1 MTIGAP
7 TGSRVR
13 PTVLRPLVANNVPR
27 FNRRLLWTFALI
39 ALLFAA
45 LIARLAIIQV
55 GSGNYYSKLS
65 TQQVRTDIKVPS
77 LRGGIFDRNGN
88 ILAISSPTSEVI
100 ADDFQISHPVAE
112 AAALA
117 PFVHVRASLLARE
130 LRRNSGYVILNAN
143 LGIAAGHRL
152 SAQAFPGIVVLDS
165 AQRTQPNG
173 TIATSLIGGINA
185 AGSGSAGLEYQ
196 YQHLLAGVAGAER
209 VFASPSGVNL
219 PNSRVSIIKK
229 STPGVGLE
237 LSIDT
242 SLQFVVEQALGEQLR
257 ATGGV
262 TGTAV
267 VMDVK
272 SGEILASASLVNTKV
287 RAGVLGPFASWGQ
300 PIGVPGIE
308 QTINNLAVSQ
318 VYEPGSVF
326 KIVPFSASL
335 DAGLISPTTH
345 FSIPYATT
353 VGGRVFHDAEH
364 HGLLN
369 LTATQILAQSSNIGT
384 YEISRQVGEAGL
396 LAQVERLGFGQVT
409 ALNYPGESAGL
420 LVDAAHWHTSDL
432 AALPI
437 GQDDAVTPLQ
447 VLDAYNSIANDGIF
461 VEPKLVRAYVSS
473 NGTLRATAKSATH
486 RALSVSVAQTLNQ
499 MLQQVVLQGTGTLAL
514 IPGYSVAG
522 KTGTSQIPTPD
533 HRSYIPGAYNASF
546 VGFAPANNPV
556 LSMIV
561 IVQRPQTVIFGGS
574 VAAPVFQRVMSYAL
588 HHYGIAANSSTV
600 RITRNGTS
608 IASDVT

>member
-1 MTIGAP
+1 M
-7 TGSRVR
+7 SSDVRMNSHLR

-27 FNRRLLWTFALI
+27 FNRRLLWTYVMI
-39 ALLFAA
+39 ALLFGS

-65 TQQVRTDIKVPS
+65 TQQVRTEIKIPS
-77 LRGGIFDRNGN
+77 TRGGIFDRNGN
-88 ILAISSPTSEVI
+88 ILAISSPTAEVV
-100 ADDFQISHPVAE
+100 ADNFQIQHPNSE

-117 PFVHVRASLLARE
+117 PYLHIRAAVLARE
-130 LRRNSGYVILNAN
+130 LRRHSGYVVLDAN

-152 SAQAFPGIVVLDS
+152 EAQAFPGIVVLS
-165 AQRTQPNG
+165 SSRRSVPNG
-173 TIATSLIGGINA
+173 SIATSLIGGINA

-196 YQHLLAGVAGAER
+196 FQKMLAGVQGVER

-219 PNSRVSIIKK
+219 PNTRVSVIKK
-229 STPGVGLE
+229 SISGVGLE

-257 ATGGV
+257 ATGGLSA
-262 TGTAV
+262 TAI

-287 RAGVLGPFASWGQ
+287 RAGVLGPIASWGQ
-300 PIGVPGIE
+300 SIGVPGIE

-326 KIVPFSASL
+326 KIVPFSAAL
-335 DAGLISPTTH
+335 EAGLISPSSH
-345 FSIPYATT
+345 FSIPYSTT

-420 LVDAAHWHTSDL
+420 LVNAAHWHASDL

-447 VLDAYNSIANDGIF
+447 VLDAYNSIANKGIF
-461 VEPKLVRAYVSS
+461 VQPKLIRGYVSS
-473 NGTLRATAKSATH
+473 NGTLHATAKSATH
-486 RALSVSVAQTLNQ
+486 RALSVSVAQSLNQ

-522 KTGTSQIPTPD
+522 KTGTSQIPSPD
-533 HRSYIPGAYNASF
+533 HRYLSGAYNASF

-588 HHYGIAANSSTV
+588 HHYGIAANTSTV
-600 RITRNGTS
+600 KITRNGTS